1 MLDYLQT
8 LHSQNQTRRTPH
20 TAHTSRTRTH
30 HQLTTMVSEGWK
42 TLRWTT
48 FYRDVTRA
56 RDDDFARA
64 VSESTAVADLREEIA
79 ALRDFAQHP
88 RVPGSVRRPL
98 VVYIDASLKQFE
110 TLHKR
115 GWFVAAFRQVKTSES
130 SVYPVSRICLTL
142 LLCFLILAVTIL
154 PDVIAFVIVER
165 AFNARTLPAQSRT
178 GVQILS
184 MLNFPQASL
193 RLAWTFAVERLA
205 LPVANTV
212 AYSFVAWN
220 PAYKHLPEKLWFQVT
235 VGITNVIGQLG
246 QAFVMNVWLKC
257 EQLWRRRALPLP
269 LELQYRAAAHY
280 ASLKKNIDAFHA
292 LAKQAELGRHMN
304 TQVAL
309 TKGDLQKLE
318 DILLECSPSALQ
330 EIRSRP
336 RYPRSPRIFLFFL
349 TLGIIVLNAVAYY
362 YDYYLVLSVAAAG
375 VFVLL
380 RQGERALSPYHSTRD
395 MINGFSILTAGQIPA
410 ILVLAIPL
418 LVAREAYH
426 TDILANTAVFA
437 VLTVVLGLLTNTVT
451 DLFADFMLVCARKLK
466 WIDAEEDDGAAKAGQ
481 QEQEEEAVD
490 AAIDAALETIRI
502 AVAEEKGKEDSL

>member
-1 MLDYLQT
+1 
-8 LHSQNQTRRTPH
+8 
-20 TAHTSRTRTH
+20 
-30 HQLTTMVSEGWK
+30 MVSKGWK
-42 TLRWTT
+42 SLRWTT

-56 RDDDFARA
+56 RDDEFTRA
-64 VSESTAVADLREEIA
+64 VFESAAAADLREEIA
-79 ALRDFAQHP
+79 VLRDFAQHP
-88 RVPGSVRRPL
+88 AVPGSVRRPL

-110 TLHKR
+110 TFNKR
-115 GWFVAAFRQVKTSES
+115 GWFIDAFRRVRRSES
-130 SVYPVSRICLTL
+130 TVYPVLRICLTL

-178 GVQILS
+178 GIQILS

-235 VGITNVIGQLG
+235 VGIANVIGQLG
-246 QAFVMNVWLKC
+246 QAFIMNVWLKW
-257 EQLWRRRALPLP
+257 EQIWRKRALPLP
-269 LELQYRAAAHY
+269 LELEYRAATHY

-292 LAKQAELGRHMN
+292 IAKRAELGRHMN

-336 RYPRSPRIFLFFL
+336 RYPRSPRLFLFFL

-362 YDYYLVLSVAAAG
+362 YDYYLVLTVAAAG

-395 MINGFSILTAGQIPA
+395 MINGFSILTAGQVPA
-410 ILVLAIPL
+410 ILVLAIPV
-418 LVAREAYH
+418 LVARERYH
-426 TDILANTAVFA
+426 TDILSNTVVFA

-451 DLFADFMLVCARKLK
+451 DLFADFMLICARKLK
-466 WIDAEEDDGAAKAGQ
+466 WIPAEDETVKAQKQ
-481 QEQEEEAVD
+481 QEEAMD
-490 AAIDAALETIRI
+490 AAISAALETIRV
-502 AVAEEKGKEDSL
+502 AVVEEKGKEASL